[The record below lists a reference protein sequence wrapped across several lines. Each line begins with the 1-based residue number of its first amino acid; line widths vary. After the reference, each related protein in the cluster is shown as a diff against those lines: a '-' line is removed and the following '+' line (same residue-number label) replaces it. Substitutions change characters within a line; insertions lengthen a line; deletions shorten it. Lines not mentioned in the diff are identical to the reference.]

1 MCAVMEST
9 RWPQPPVFAWLR
21 ERGNIASREMYRTFN
36 CGIGMVVVVA
46 PEHVQAAL
54 DTLGAHGESAWRI
67 GTVCACS
74 AGEPQAVVEA
84 D

>member
-1 MCAVMEST
+1 ME
-9 RWPQPPVFAWLR
+9 WLPSNLKVVIPLWQLLALLGGLTLCVLAR
-21 ERGNIASREMYRTFN
+21 KS
-36 CGIGMVVVVA
+36 IGMVVVVA
-46 PEHVQAAL
+46 PEHVRAAL

-67 GTVCACS
+67 GTVRACS